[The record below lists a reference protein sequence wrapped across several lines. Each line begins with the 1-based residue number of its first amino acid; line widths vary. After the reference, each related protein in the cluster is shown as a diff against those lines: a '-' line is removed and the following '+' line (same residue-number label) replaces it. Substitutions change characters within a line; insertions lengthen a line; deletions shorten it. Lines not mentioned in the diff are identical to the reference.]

1 MPGLIGLRDEST
13 NNSESLK
20 AQLNNNW
27 AGTWR
32 RQEFRWRYVA
42 AIMDKSG
49 FGVTYPH
56 IHIWMLLALL
66 QLRNITLFCYILPQP
81 MPTTNIRKFSRQIR
95 EFVWNYFFLRG
106 NLCLDDGIIC
116 LQEFLHSHRWWLTEN
131 CENCCREF
139 VYEPPLVKHLCPFIS
154 QRSSST
160 NATMTLL
167 GSKHEESSCLGSS
180 LPQETANHC

>member
-1 MPGLIGLRDEST
+1 MNGHFSRPAETDPYTHLNVTCFVAIAQQRIGT
-13 NNSESLK
+13 AWK
-20 AQLNNNW
+20 
-27 AGTWR
+27 
-32 RQEFRWRYVA
+32 FIKVIFY
-42 AIMDKSG
+42 
-49 FGVTYPH
+49 
-56 IHIWMLLALL
+56 
-66 QLRNITLFCYILPQP
+66 LPQP

-95 EFVWNYFFLRG
+95 EFVWNYFFIRG

-131 CENCCREF
+131 CENCCRKF
-139 VYEPPLVKHLCPFIS
+139 VDEPPLMKHLCPFIS